1 MNLEN
6 NSKIII
12 AAVSENFVIGE
23 RNRMPWHIP
32 EELKLFKQI
41 TWGNTV
47 LMGRATFDSLSAPLP
62 GRVNIVVSR
71 SKLSHSGILVAKNIR
86 EAFQIANKQNRPL
99 FIIGGASIYEQTID
113 EVEYMFLS
121 HIKGEY
127 SGDKFFPKFDWNDWQ
142 ILQKQNYPQFDFV
155 VYKRARI

>member
-1 MNLEN
+1 
-6 NSKIII
+6 
-12 AAVSENFVIGE
+12 
-23 RNRMPWHIP
+23 MPWHIP